1 MATNI
6 QSTQLDFATIKNSLK
21 TYLAQQTEFTDYN
34 FEASGLSN
42 ILDVLAHNTHFNG
55 LIANFA
61 LNESFL
67 NTAQLRSSVV
77 SHAESL
83 GYNPKSITS
92 ATAYLNI
99 SAVITAGGR
108 PTSITLPKYSAFTA
122 SVNDVTYT
130 FYTLEAY
137 TATDNG
143 SGNYSFLNSDGTT
156 GIPVVEGS
164 LRTKTFY
171 VGQASDR
178 QIYVVPDLTVDAS
191 TVTVNVFNSATSSDF
206 LIYTPLYNAITV
218 NASSQL
224 YQLRE
229 APNGYYELIFSDGIT
244 TGRAPVAGNKIVLTY
259 LSSNGDLANTA
270 SGFVASTPINVG
282 GTNYSLSVS
291 TSAAA
296 AGGSQKESIESI
308 RQNAPIS
315 FAAQQRLVTADDY
328 KALILSKYSAVSD
341 CIAWGGEDNLPNPEY
356 GKVFVSLKFPDS
368 LSESAKTTI
377 KNSIQTNLIEPL
389 SIMSISTE
397 FVDPTTTY
405 LECSTFFRFNPNKTN
420 VTLKTTENNVA
431 NLISNYFTN
440 NLNIF
445 GEPFRRS
452 NVLTEIDNS
461 SDAILNSRMD
471 IKVQQ
476 RFTPTL
482 GISSAYTVTFPVA
495 LAIPDDVNY
504 IIESNTFTFN
514 NTICSIKNK
523 LNSNQLQIIDVNNN
537 VQVNNIGTYN
547 QNNGVVAITGFAPVT
562 ITGGL
567 GYIRITA
574 TPANQSTV
582 IPLRNYT
589 LNIDTTRSFTSG
601 IVDYGKTQVAL

>member
-92 ATAYLNI
+92 AIAYLNI

-218 NASSQL
+218 NA
-224 YQLRE
+224 
-229 APNGYYELIFSDGIT
+229 I
-244 TGRAPVAGNKIVLTY
+244 IV
-259 LSSNGDLANTA
+259 N
-270 SGFVASTPINVG
+270 
-282 GTNYSLSVS
+282 
-291 TSAAA
+291 
-296 AGGSQKESIESI
+296 
-308 RQNAPIS
+308 
-315 FAAQQRLVTADDY
+315 
-328 KALILSKYSAVSD
+328 
-341 CIAWGGEDNLPNPEY
+341 
-356 GKVFVSLKFPDS
+356 
-368 LSESAKTTI
+368 
-377 KNSIQTNLIEPL
+377 
-389 SIMSISTE
+389 
-397 FVDPTTTY
+397 
-405 LECSTFFRFNPNKTN
+405 
-420 VTLKTTENNVA
+420 
-431 NLISNYFTN
+431 
-440 NLNIF
+440 
-445 GEPFRRS
+445 
-452 NVLTEIDNS
+452 
-461 SDAILNSRMD
+461 D
-471 IKVQQ
+471 I
-476 RFTPTL
+476 
-482 GISSAYTVTFPVA
+482 
-495 LAIPDDVNY
+495 
-504 IIESNTFTFN
+504 TFN
-514 NTICSIKNK
+514 DITFNDITIN
-523 LNSNQLQIIDVNNN
+523 DF
-537 VQVNNIGTYN
+537 Y
-547 QNNGVVAITGFAPVT
+547 F
-562 ITGGL
+562 
-567 GYIRITA
+567 
-574 TPANQSTV
+574 
-582 IPLRNYT
+582 
-589 LNIDTTRSFTSG
+589 
-601 IVDYGKTQVAL
+601 